1 MEGKDDSISICSSPS
16 PIIPDSLFGTTNV
29 TSSWYNNNNNGG
41 IAHIPHSDGLGFIP
55 EEIFSKRGLKL
66 FSIKSLILAFDVI
79 VKKNYYSLPPSSQFY
94 KAMLFFDR

>member
-29 TSSWYNNNNNGG
+29 TSSWYNNNNNNGG

-66 FSIKSLILAFDVI
+66 FS
-79 VKKNYYSLPPSSQFY
+79 NH
-94 KAMLFFDR
+94 

>member
-55 EEIFSKRGLKL
+55 EENALGVFHNFWRGL
-66 FSIKSLILAFDVI
+66 FVVMERIPKSQIEIAQ
-79 VKKNYYSLPPSSQFY
+79 K
-94 KAMLFFDR
+94 

>member
-55 EEIFSKRGLKL
+55 EENALGFFTTFGE
-66 FSIKSLILAFDVI
+66 AFLCQNSQQWAKQWGEI
-79 VKKNYYSLPPSSQFY
+79 V
-94 KAMLFFDR
+94 

>member
-29 TSSWYNNNNNGG
+29 TSSWYNNNNNNGG

-55 EEIFSKRGLKL
+55 EENALGVFHNFWRGFFAPKFLSSTLMNNGQEYSKMSMG
-66 FSIKSLILAFDVI
+66 ST
-79 VKKNYYSLPPSSQFY
+79 
-94 KAMLFFDR
+94 